1 MYDYYE
7 DPFNPFVAFLCVL
20 AVIGVLVVGVVFVS
34 GCGSHDK
41 AQAAQ
46 HKPKWP
52 PDGVTEDGNVY
63 YVENR
68 LYDNRLVSLDKL
80 CDHYF
85 GAYQDEMDRGV
96 GSIIPG
102 SKETTVICIGWQ
114 G

>member
-1 MYDYYE
+1 MYDS
-7 DPFNPFVAFLCVL
+7 DPFEDFFLVFCVL
-20 AVIGVLVVGVVFVS
+20 VIVAAIVLGVIGIS
-34 GCGSHDK
+34 GCSSDHK

-68 LYDNRLVSLDKL
+68 LYDNRLISLDKL